1 MEIIDQDILQIK
13 DETNKKWVKAWKKE
27 VLKKQKFFLLPAPRV
42 SLTHNNFYVRVKVT
56 KRLFG
61 C

>member
-27 VLKKQKFFLLPAPRV
+27 VSKNK
-42 SLTHNNFYVRVKVT
+42 
-56 KRLFG
+56 
-61 C
+61 